1 MKINTKDKVPKS
13 VFFEYFVSEAH
24 GCSVGVNKHDSHI
37 LFGGKKVVLTGVPG
51 AFTPTCSEKH
61 LPDFIEKENEVR
73 ALGIDEIFFMAVND
87 PFVMAYWG
95 KHYSKPDSIRMIGDP
110 DGSFTKEVG
119 LDIDLSVAGLGL
131 RSKRFTAV
139 IEENIVTYIKAEDA
153 PPDYE
158 RSNATTLIEFLKSRP
173 G

>member
-1 MKINTKDKVPKS
+1 MKINVKDLIPKS
-13 VFFEYFVSEAH
+13 EFFEYFLSEAH
-24 GCSVGVNKHDSHI
+24 GCSIGVNKHDSHK
-37 LFGGKKVVLTGVPG
+37 LFEGKKVVLTGVPG

-73 ALGIDEIFFMAVND
+73 ALGINEIFFMAVND

-95 KHYSKPDSIRMIGDP
+95 TDYNKPDSIRMIGDP
-110 DGSFTKEVG
+110 EGSFTKEIG

-139 IEENIVTYIKAEDA
+139 IEDNIVTYIEAEDA

-158 RSNATTLIEFLKSRP
+158 RSSASNLTKFLKNR
-173 G
+173 

>member
-1 MKINTKDKVPKS
+1 MKINVKDLIPKS
-13 VFFEYFVSEAH
+13 EFFEYFLSEAH
-24 GCSVGVNKHDSHI
+24 GCSIGVNKHDSHK
-37 LFGGKKVVLTGVPG
+37 LFEGKKIVLTGVPG

-73 ALGIDEIFFMAVND
+73 AHGINEIFFMAVND

-95 KHYSKPDSIRMIGDP
+95 KHYNKSDSIRMIGDP
-110 DGSFTKEVG
+110 EGSFTKEIG

-139 IEENIVTYIKAEDA
+139 IEDNIVTYFEAEDA
-153 PPDYE
+153 PSDYE
-158 RSNATTLIEFLKSRP
+158 RSSASNLTKFLKNR
-173 G
+173 

>member
-1 MKINTKDKVPKS
+1 MKINVKDLIPKS
-13 VFFEYFVSEAH
+13 EFFEYFLSEAH
-24 GCSVGVNKHDSHI
+24 GCSIGVNKHDSHK
-37 LFGGKKVVLTGVPG
+37 LFEGKKVVLTGVPG

-61 LPDFIEKENEVR
+61 LPDFIEKENEVC
-73 ALGIDEIFFMAVND
+73 ALGINEIFFMAVND

-95 KHYSKPDSIRMIGDP
+95 KHYNKSDSIRMIGDP
-110 DGSFTKEVG
+110 EGSFTKEIG

-139 IEENIVTYIKAEDA
+139 IEDNIVTYIEAEDA

-158 RSNATTLIEFLKSRP
+158 RSSVSNLTKFLKNR
-173 G
+173 

>member
-1 MKINTKDKVPKS
+1 MKINVKDRIPKS
-13 VFFEYFVSEAH
+13 EFFEYFLSEAH
-24 GCSVGVNKHDSHI
+24 GCSIGVNKHDSHK
-37 LFGGKKVVLTGVPG
+37 LFEGKKVVLTGVPG

-73 ALGIDEIFFMAVND
+73 ALGINEIFFMAVND

-95 KHYSKPDSIRMIGDP
+95 KHHNKPDSIRMIGDP
-110 DGSFTKEVG
+110 EGIFTKEIG

-139 IEENIVTYIKAEDA
+139 IEDNTVTYIEAEDA

-158 RSNATTLIEFLKSRP
+158 RSSASTLIEFFKSR
-173 G
+173 

>member
-1 MKINTKDKVPKS
+1 MKINVKDLIPKS
-13 VFFEYFVSEAH
+13 EFFEYFLSEAH
-24 GCSVGVNKHDSHI
+24 GCSIGVNKHDSHK
-37 LFGGKKVVLTGVPG
+37 LFEGKKVVLTGVPG

-73 ALGIDEIFFMAVND
+73 ALGVNEIFFMAVND

-95 KHYSKPDSIRMIGDP
+95 KHYNKSDSIRMIGDP
-110 DGSFTKEVG
+110 EGSFTKEIG

-139 IEENIVTYIKAEDA
+139 IEDNILIYIETEDA

-158 RSNATTLIEFLKSRP
+158 RSSASTLIEFLKKNQL
-173 G
+173 

>member
-1 MKINTKDKVPKS
+1 MKINVKDLIPKS
-13 VFFEYFVSEAH
+13 EFFEYFLSEAH
-24 GCSVGVNKHDSHI
+24 GCSIGVNKHDSHK
-37 LFGGKKVVLTGVPG
+37 LFEGKKVVLTGVPG

-61 LPDFIEKENEVR
+61 LPDFIEKENEVL
-73 ALGIDEIFFMAVND
+73 ALGVNEIFFMAVND

-95 KHYSKPDSIRMIGDP
+95 KHHNKPDSVRMIGDP
-110 DGSFTKEVG
+110 EGSFTKEIG

-139 IEENIVTYIKAEDA
+139 IEDNIVTYIEAEDA

-158 RSNATTLIEFLKSRP
+158 RSSASNLTKFLKSR
-173 G
+173 

>member
-1 MKINTKDKVPKS
+1 MKISVKDLIPKS
-13 VFFEYFVSEAH
+13 EFFEYFLSEAH
-24 GCSVGVNKHDSHI
+24 GCSIGVNKHDSHK
-37 LFGGKKVVLTGVPG
+37 LFEGKKVVLTGVPG

-61 LPDFIEKENEVR
+61 LPDFIEKENEVL
-73 ALGIDEIFFMAVND
+73 ALGVNEIFFMAVND

-95 KHYSKPDSIRMIGDP
+95 KHYNKSDSIRMIGDP
-110 DGSFTKEVG
+110 EGSFTKEIG

-139 IEENIVTYIKAEDA
+139 IEDNIVTYIEAEDA

-158 RSNATTLIEFLKSRP
+158 RSSVSNLTKFLKNR
-173 G
+173 

>member
-1 MKINTKDKVPKS
+1 MKINVKDIIPKS
-13 VFFEYFVSEAH
+13 EFFEYFLSEAH
-24 GCSVGVNKHDSHI
+24 GCSIGVNKHDSHK
-37 LFGGKKVVLTGVPG
+37 LFEGKKVVLTGVPG

-61 LPDFIEKENEVR
+61 LPDFIEKENEVC
-73 ALGIDEIFFMAVND
+73 ALGINEIFFMAVND

-95 KHYSKPDSIRMIGDP
+95 KHYNKSDSIRMIGDP
-110 DGSFTKEVG
+110 EGSFTKEIG

-139 IEENIVTYIKAEDA
+139 IEDNIVTYIEAEDA

-158 RSNATTLIEFLKSRP
+158 RSSVSNLTKFLKNR
-173 G
+173 

>member
-1 MKINTKDKVPKS
+1 MKINVKDLIPKS
-13 VFFEYFVSEAH
+13 EFFEYFLSEVH
-24 GCSVGVNKHDSHI
+24 GCSIGVNKHDSHK
-37 LFGGKKVVLTGVPG
+37 LFEGKKVVLTGVPG

-61 LPDFIEKENEVR
+61 LPDFIEKENEVL
-73 ALGIDEIFFMAVND
+73 ALGINEIFFMAVND

-95 KHYSKPDSIRMIGDP
+95 KHYNKSDSIRMIGDP
-110 DGSFTKEVG
+110 EGSFTKEIG

-139 IEENIVTYIKAEDA
+139 IEDNIVTYIEAEDA

-158 RSNATTLIEFLKSRP
+158 RSSVSNLTKFLKNR
-173 G
+173 

>member
-1 MKINTKDKVPKS
+1 MKINVNDRIPKS
-13 VFFEYFVSEAH
+13 EFFEYFLSEAH
-24 GCSVGVNKHDSHI
+24 GCSIGVNKHDSHK
-37 LFGGKKVVLTGVPG
+37 LFEGKKVVLTGVPG

-61 LPDFIEKENEVR
+61 LPDFIEKVR
-73 ALGIDEIFFMAVND
+73 ALGVNEIFFMAVND

-95 KHYSKPDSIRMIGDP
+95 KHYNKPDSIRMIGDP
-110 DGSFTKEVG
+110 EGSFTKEIG

>member
-1 MKINTKDKVPKS
+1 MKINVKDKIPKS
-13 VFFEYFVSEAH
+13 EFFEYLLSDAH
-24 GCSVGVNKHDSHI
+24 GCSGGVNKHDSHK
-37 LFGGKKVVLTGVPG
+37 LFEGKKVVLTGVPG

-95 KHYSKPDSIRMIGDP
+95 QQYNKSDSIRMIGDP
-110 DGSFTKEVG
+110 DGSFTRETG
-119 LDIDLSVAGLGL
+119 LDIVLSGAGLGL

-139 IEENIVTYIKAEDA
+139 IEETIVTYIEAEDA
-153 PPDYE
+153 PPDYK
-158 RSNATTLIEFLKSRP
+158 RSSASTLIKFLKSR
-173 G
+173 